1 MDKMSVDKNI
11 SLKNVNNVILV
22 NFLNYVYDFL
32 SSSREFIDL
41 LTFHNFI
48 NYPFTISEKL
58 FNSFTKINSKK
69 LTQKVFSKKISTL
82 YNGTI
87 EKRIK
92 LLFRFLDVDND
103 GKIHVEDVKFLFK
116 YFHIMYDMKNK
127 QEMKYIINTLFHKV
141 DYITEFEFK
150 IFLSKVSSDI
160 YYLGYY
166 FFLKNVPFQTEEIEY
181 FAKINNMNILK
192 DFSKKTTSSSETE
205 DESLL
210 PPSEHIIK
218 YINQDLPEIDLSS
231 EEDLDELKSFE
242 NELGQIRENF
252 REKKEQSSDEL
263 INIKINSFINNKN
276 EKNKEEDLCWEN
288 KKQNVTINILKVP
301 NNSKEIKEINFEA
314 PYTFLKPLK
323 FQESDNNLPVCN
335 TMIHMFNQKVEDL
348 SKNIECFL
356 IEKGKKGEII
366 PIKMSIQN
374 HMIFIWKK
382 KKFDSIFLL
391 RKKAFIISNSQKVV
405 IIQEQMYYSI
415 TFQFQF
421 NATYKDVTI
430 LFKEEKSLKN
440 FIFTV
445 KNILAHKK
453 PNDTYKVIK
462 VLAETNKAVIRL
474 CENKITNQMVSI
486 KFCKKSN
493 HSTYDT
499 EIQLVQEIEIS
510 QYLSKL
516 SKNNGKQLHNLITFV
531 DYFESQNFCYIVSL
545 FLSGQPLSVYLSQ
558 IDDINIT
565 KQNYN
570 NNRYYLPL
578 ELTTKIINQV
588 IPTVT
593 FLHKKGIVHRN
604 LSPENLMIN
613 LDKESKDIVTTIIG
627 FNQGKVLLP
636 FEKTKQKVMFN
647 NYNSPEIARG
657 LLHDKKSDTWTIGV
671 LTYYLLYKEFIVSE
685 NDLKNPKIN
694 SITKVDNCS
703 KEDYSQIHPHEIKI
717 KNELIGVGLW
727 KIIKAFVNFD
737 EEKRPDLILYH
748 L

>member
-1 MDKMSVDKNI
+1 MSVDEII
-11 SLKNVNNVILV
+11 SLKNINNVILV

-58 FNSFTKINSKK
+58 FNSFTKLNTKK

-82 YNGTI
+82 YNGTT

-103 GKIHVEDVKFLFK
+103 GKIHLEDVKFLFK

-127 QEMKYIINTLFHKV
+127 QEMKYIIKTLFNKV

-160 YYLGYY
+160 YYLAYF

-181 FAKINNMNILK
+181 FAKIKNINILRNL
-192 DFSKKTTSSSETE
+192 SKKTTSSSETE
-205 DESLL
+205 YESLL
-210 PPSEHIIK
+210 PPSEHIIQ

-231 EEDLDELKSFE
+231 DEDLDELNSFE
-242 NELGQIRENF
+242 SELSQIREGF
-252 REKKEQSSDEL
+252 REKKEKSSDGL
-263 INIKINSFINNKN
+263 INMKMSSFIKTKN

-288 KKQNVTINILKVP
+288 KKQNATINNLKGT
-301 NNSKEIKEINFEA
+301 NNNKELKEINFEA

-323 FQESDNNLPVCN
+323 FQESDNNLPICN
-335 TMIHMFNQKVEDL
+335 PMSHMFPQKNEDP
-348 SKNIECFL
+348 SKDIECFL
-356 IEKGKKGEII
+356 IEKGKNSEIT

-374 HMIFIWKK
+374 HIIFIWKK
-382 KKFDSIFLL
+382 KKFDSLFLL
-391 RKKAFIISNSQKVV
+391 RKKAFIICGSQKVV
-405 IIQEQMYYSI
+405 IVQEQMYYSI

-421 NATYKDVTI
+421 NATYKDVTL

-440 FIFTV
+440 FVFTV

-462 VLAETNKAVIRL
+462 VLAETNKAVVRL
-474 CENKITNQMVSI
+474 CENKITKQMVSI
-486 KFCKKSN
+486 KFCKKNDHSN
-493 HSTYDT
+493 YDT

-516 SKNNGKQLHNLITFV
+516 SKNNRKNFQNIITFV

-545 FLSGQPLSVYLSQ
+545 FLSGQPLSVYLSK

-565 KQNYN
+565 EQKYN
-570 NNRYYLPL
+570 NSRYYLPL
-578 ELTTKIINQV
+578 DLTSKIINQV
-588 IPTVT
+588 IPTVKY
-593 FLHKKGIVHRN
+593 LHKKGIVHRN

-613 LDKESKDIVTTIIG
+613 IDNNSKDIVTTIIG

-636 FEKTKQKVMFN
+636 FDKIKQKIMFN

-657 LLHDKKSDTWTIGV
+657 LFHDKKSDTWTIGV

-694 SITKVDNCS
+694 TITKIDDNCD
-703 KEDYSQIHPHEIKI
+703 KEDYSQNYPHEVKI

-737 EEKRPDLILYH
+737 EEKRPNLIVYH